1 MIFAIKNF
9 EIHDGDGIRTTV
21 FFKGCP
27 LRCKWCHNPES
38 FTKKPE
44 LLFWEH
50 KCTNCGTCVKTCN
63 LHYFENSIHKVNRE
77 NCIACGKCEKV
88 CPTSALKIYG
98 YEPSIEE
105 LANELMEDYDFFK
118 NSGGGVTLSGG
129 EPLLYPDYCAELLKI
144 LKENGINTAVD
155 TCGYVE
161 RNAIDKVLPYTDVFL
176 YDIKAI
182 DETVHKK
189 CCGVSNK
196 LILENIKYIDK
207 KAKNIEVRIP
217 YVPTMNDNEIEKIA
231 LFLKDLKNIIR
242 VRVLKYHNLAIDKY
256 GALGLNYP
264 LKNIPLPASEQINQA
279 IEVLKSYGLN
289 AIESDD

>member
-38 FTKKPE
+38 FIKKPE

-50 KCTNCGTCVKTCN
+50 KCTNCGACAKTCN
-63 LHYFENSIHKVNRE
+63 LHYFENSIHKFNRE
-77 NCIACGKCEKV
+77 SCTNCGKCEKV
-88 CPTSALKIYG
+88 CPSSALKIYG
-98 YEPSIEE
+98 YEPSVKDLI
-105 LANELMEDYDFFK
+105 NELLQDYSFFE
-118 NSGGGVTLSGG
+118 NSGGGVTFSGG
-129 EPLLYPDYCAELLKI
+129 EPLLYADYCYKLLKE
-144 LKENGINTAVD
+144 LKKHGVNTAID
-155 TCGYVE
+155 TCGYVN
-161 RNAIDKVLPYTDVFL
+161 RKAIDKVLPYTDTFL

-182 DETVHKK
+182 DENVHIK

-196 LILENIKYIDK
+196 LILENLKYLDK

-217 YVPTMNDNEIEKIA
+217 YVPTMNDTEIEKIA
-231 LFLKDLKNIIR
+231 LFLKELKNISR

-256 GALGLNYP
+256 SALGLGYP
-264 LKNIPLPASEQINQA
+264 LKNNPLPTDDDINSA
-279 IEVLKSYGLN
+279 IKILKSHGLN
-289 AIESDD
+289 AMGSDD